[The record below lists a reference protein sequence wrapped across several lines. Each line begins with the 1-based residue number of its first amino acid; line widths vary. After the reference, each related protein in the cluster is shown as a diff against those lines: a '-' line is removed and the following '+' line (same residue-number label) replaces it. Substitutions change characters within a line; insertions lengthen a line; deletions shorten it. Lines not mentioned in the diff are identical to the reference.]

1 MNIGAI
7 KSVGSKL
14 TNTRVVGRGLLLG
27 KKYSPQILTSVGI
40 VGVVTAGVLACKAT
54 LKVESVVD
62 ELRTNVDVAKLRQK
76 TFEDYPSEA
85 YTADMTKAY
94 VKGSMD
100 LVKLYGPSVTLA
112 LSSIA
117 CIVGGHAILSQRNVA
132 MAAAYKTLEQ
142 GFSEYRK
149 RVAADLGIDKD
160 KEYLMGTSQAA
171 VIGKD
176 GKDEEVTVLDPNGIS
191 AYAKYFDEFNKNWRK
206 DPEFNLMFLRTQQNY
221 ANDLLKAR
229 GHLFLNE
236 VFQMLGMEHTK
247 AGAVTGWVYSNEGDN
262 FVDFGIYNPQN
273 DMAREFVN
281 GFERSILLDFNVDGL
296 ILDRI

>member
-1 MNIGAI
+1 MNIDVI
-7 KSVGSKL
+7 KNVGTKM
-14 TNTRVVGRGLLLG
+14 TNTRVIGRGILLG
-27 KKYSPQILTSVGI
+27 KKYSPQILTGVGV
-40 VGVVTAGVLACKAT
+40 VGVVTAGVLACKST
-54 LKVESVVD
+54 LRVESVID
-62 ELRTNVDVAKLRQK
+62 EIGTNVDAAKLRRDTIK
-76 TFEDYPSEA
+76 DYPSEA
-85 YTADMTKAY
+85 YTADLTRAY
-94 VKGSMD
+94 VKGGMD

-117 CIVGGHAILSQRNVA
+117 CIVGGHAILSKRNVA

-149 RVAADLGIDKD
+149 RVVEDLGLDKD
-160 KEYLMGTSQAA
+160 KEYLMGTSQA
-171 VIGKD
+171 VVVGKD

-191 AYAKYFDEFNKNWRK
+191 AYAKYFDEFNANWSK
-206 DPEFNLMFLRTQQNY
+206 DAEYNLMFLKTQQNY
-221 ANDLLKAR
+221 ANDRLNAR

-236 VFQMLGMEHTK
+236 VYDMLGMEHTK
-247 AGAVTGWVYSNEGDN
+247 AGAVTGWVYSDKGDN

-296 ILDRI
+296 ILDQI